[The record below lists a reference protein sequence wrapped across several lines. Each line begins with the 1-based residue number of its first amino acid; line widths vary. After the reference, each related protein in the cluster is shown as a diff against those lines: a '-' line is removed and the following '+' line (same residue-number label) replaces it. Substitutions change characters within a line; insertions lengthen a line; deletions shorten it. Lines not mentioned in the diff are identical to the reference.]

1 MTLRPL
7 IQYLLYISFFIIVS
21 KKLQNFQPGGFQF
34 YDAMSFIIPSTA
46 HGHSS
51 FRGSRSNDANPRSES
66 ASAMDD
72 REDVPGAPFIS
83 FFMIIAIST

>member
-1 MTLRPL
+1 MTTLRPV
-7 IQYLLYISFFIIVS
+7 IQYLFYLLSFIIVS
-21 KKLQNFQPGGFQF
+21 KKLQDFQPGGFQF

-51 FRGSRSNDANPRSES
+51 FRGTRANDANPGS

-72 REDVPGAPFIS
+72 SEDVPGAFI
-83 FFMIIAIST
+83 FFMIIDQLY